1 MKEIKSG
8 LNLGDHYEIEVT
20 AMSMGIARSRRKA
33 FSKTAIDH
41 NHYIV
46 LCCNHLTFHYRYDN

>member
-20 AMSMGIARSRRKA
+20 AMSMGIARSKRKT
-33 FSKTAIDH
+33 FSKTDIDH
-41 NHYIV
+41 NHHIV
-46 LCCNHLTFHYRYDN
+46 LCCNHLTFH